1 MGRDSRARKA
11 SEKRTYTN
19 QYGLL
24 VIRKSFLPAALSCSR
39 NLGSLG
45 VVVVYLPRVVGR
57 NGGRSGL
64 REKGRREGERKRK
77 EGRNLTK
84 EGSMVCLMPGMCL
97 FGYFVFHISEM

>member
-45 VVVVYLPRVVGR
+45 VVVVYLPRVVGEEWR
-57 NGGRSGL
+57 K
-64 REKGRREGERKRK
+64 EWIEGEREKR
-77 EGRNLTK
+77 GREKKKGREEFN
-84 EGSMVCLMPGMCL
+84 
-97 FGYFVFHISEM
+97 